1 MKKYEELPLVELYS
15 GESQTID
22 LYLKTNT
29 GVAIPAEGKTILF
42 YAFDYINRTS
52 SPTLTVQGSVETL
65 TSGKSFARVIL
76 STADTKKL
84 LGKYIY
90 QVNLSDSDGVVEVLQ
105 GILIAHRSAA
115 V

>member
-22 LYLKTNT
+22 LYLKTNA

-76 STADTKKL
+76 SAADTKKL